1 MYHFQ
6 EELEEWQKQKQDLQS
21 EISRIQMLKNNEEDE
36 LQRLRQQKSEMEI
49 NIYDL
54 QTKRVRLE
62 LDGQHNEQE
71 SHELRNARD
80 HTPLT
85 DDHHKSE
92 DVRFSSDYDRRGEI
106 DTPQIYHSSQ
116 SSPQTSHPLSNSDHV
131 TSYSSE
137 TSINNSHLHTHQPQ
151 QVISSEPFST
161 SPLLSS
167 SFYDD
172 CIKVDNNV
180 MSLKRER
187 SEIESQIC
195 DLRIQLTR
203 LQTEVASL
211 ESRKTILET
220 MHPNYVADDLKTGL
234 MNGHVGTDAN
244 VDYDIT
250 RAITEVTKHF

>member
-1 MYHFQ
+1 M
-6 EELEEWQKQKQDLQS
+6 EEWQKQKQDLQS

-49 NIYDL
+49 HIYDL
-54 QTKRVRLE
+54 QRKRARPE
-62 LDGQHNEQE
+62 LDGQHAEKE

-80 HTPLT
+80 RIPLT
-85 DDHHKSE
+85 DDHQNS
-92 DVRFSSDYDRRGEI
+92 DDFRFSSNYDRRGEI
-106 DTPQIYHSSQ
+106 DTPQNCHSSQ
-116 SSPQTSHPLSNSDHV
+116 PSPQTSHPLSNSYHV
-131 TSYSSE
+131 TSYNSE
-137 TSINNSHLHTHQPQ
+137 TSINNSHFHTYHPQ
-151 QVISSEPFST
+151 QVISSETLST

-195 DLRIQLTR
+195 DLRVQLTT

-211 ESRKTILET
+211 ENRKTILET
-220 MHPNYVADDLKTGL
+220 AHRDYAADDLRTGL
-234 MNGHVGTDAN
+234 MNGHGVGAETDQ
-244 VDYDIT
+244 DYDTT
-250 RAITEVTKHF
+250 RVITEVTTHFLKNI